1 MLFED
6 YHTYLNTWSI
16 EKIVNYF
23 NHLNIKINDKKYED
37 FVFYNDEKE
46 IFKLDVTPNG
56 LKSVSKSEDN
66 KFIFNSFDKDIKI
79 HNYLVNE
86 IFISNN
92 DSKIE
97 KTNINITLKQE
108 NENPKI
114 IKTSNYQTQESK
126 EVEDFYK
133 KSDF

>member
-23 NHLNIKINDKKYED
+23 NHLNIEISNKKYEE
-37 FVFYNDEKE
+37 FVFYNYEKE

-66 KFIFNSFDKDIKI
+66 KFIFNTFDKDIKI

-86 IFISNN
+86 NITND

-97 KTNINITLKQE
+97 KTNINFPLLQE
-108 NENPKI
+108 NENPEI
-114 IKTSNYQTQESK
+114 IKISNYHTQESK
-126 EVEDFYK
+126 EVEDSYK